1 MERIVPYH
9 IYPFHHHCNGAD
21 AGKGKGPVKE
31 YTVTEKGPA
40 PAEGGHFVTGNL
52 EQRLAG
58 AHEDCLCDGKKNQSE
73 HKTTAMALS

>member
-9 IYPFHHHCNGAD
+9 IYPFHHHCNGTD
-21 AGKGKGPVKE
+21 AGKGKSPVKE

-40 PAEGGHFVTGNL
+40 PTEGGHFVTGNL

-58 AHEDCLCDGKKNQSE
+58 AHQDSLRDGKKNQSE